1 MHQRNEATMS
11 AELTKARQQLASIR
25 TYLRMGKPQPAVQAL
40 HSTIHTILRTPLMKS
55 ERDEFERLLEDGV
68 YLVTADPQVKQIF
81 PLQVIYEH
89 GKERELL
96 EDLRGLLE
104 AFDCTIRDEAEEAMR
119 LLEERKNKLL
129 KEGSDALERGEFDV
143 ARMKFQLLAREYRD
157 DSNLIGHIGELL
169 LQYQQ
174 YDEAIVYLESALEMS
189 PELAHLYNQIGMAL
203 RKVKKFETAEKYY
216 LKASNYLGHDP
227 NLFFNLGRL
236 YMDWGNWDKSL
247 KSAEAALKLEP
258 EFMEAQKLANYVR
271 KMQEKELT
279 MQSAKSKKK
288 K

>member
-1 MHQRNEATMS
+1 MS
-11 AELTKARQQLASIR
+11 AADLTKARQQLASIR

-40 HSTIHTILRTPLMKS
+40 HSTILTILRTPLMKA
-55 ERDEFERLLEDGV
+55 ERDEFERLLEDGI

-81 PLQVIYEH
+81 PLQVTYEH

-119 LLEERKNKLL
+119 LLEERKQKML
-129 KEGSDALERGEFDV
+129 KEAIDALERGEFDV
-143 ARMKFQLLAREYRD
+143 ARTKFQNIAREYKD
-157 DSNLIGHIGELL
+157 DSSLIGHIGELL
-169 LQYQQ
+169 LNAKQ
-174 YDEAIVYLESALEMS
+174 YDEAIIYLESALEMS

-216 LKASNYLGHDP
+216 LKASNYLGRDP

-236 YMDWGNWDKSL
+236 YMDWGNWDKAL
-247 KSAEAALKLEP
+247 KSAEAAIMLEP
-258 EFMEAQKLANYVR
+258 EFVEAQKLAAYVR
-271 KMQEKELT
+271 KMQEKEL
-279 MQSAKSKKK
+279 MNPGMKKK